1 MHGNRP
7 PMILFGH
14 TRALVGRT
22 IKKMLGVDAVDEVIP
37 ISRQDA
43 EAEFGRN
50 YELMARQNM
59 IRNETVS
66 VLSGD
71 NPFLREK
78 MDIKKADMGD
88 VVDDFKK
95 SDAPQFQGKSMAK
108 RRQMAVAAKLNSEGA
123 MKRIATQDAEKERLG
138 PRKVKGSGMDTF
150 KKKYPDHLTLKKA
163 RAAFAPTK
171 GGADVKKKD
180 IKLSEATDPKMIK
193 TLKAMIKDGDE
204 QSVRLLIQGLPKN
217 MKKDVMKKLGL
228 KEDIDVRA
236 VARNEIVERLNKA
249 KITEAEKATKDMNGD
264 GKIDAKDLK
273 IQNLEKD
280 LKIRNLEADIE
291 AADTPETPAPM
302 IPQKMRVMDKGD
314 SWDCVDEKGD
324 CSKSFPYDN
333 KKTTSKSAR
342 HDANRYAEK
351 AYDQAIKG
359 AMKEEKT
366 IIEDEQGRYKMTYT
380 KHHTKDNKLHL
391 DVHHTSVDFKG
402 ERPNNTPRVKKLV
415 SDSPQHKEMKAK
427 GFSISK
433 YGEHDDHSSHE
444 NIHGNKPTITK
455 ESVNEK
461 TLEELSKKTMGS
473 YINKAVKSKGNAYT
487 RDGVGAGKAMA
498 SDTYQDKINVSHAA
512 NKSGDNMHVS
522 MAANDDGSTPG
533 YDKPARNR
541 KIRNRSGGIDRA
553 VDKMSAESNQVD
565 ELSKKTLGNYV
576 KKASDDHGYKSQ
588 SRGLNHTD
596 PEGHDE
602 DPTTEPTSNRP
613 TDVFSKRRKAA
624 TGSAHTVASKQAALK
639 KDISNREKGI
649 ATAVKK
655 MSEKTADEQEADGGG
670 HIVMQLRKSV
680 SMRGQKDVKFNDGS
694 THKVS
699 AAHADKFL
707 SKHASLKTS
716 HEKRALQNQ
725 AAKSHNHLQKSISE
739 EGLSERTP
747 VRATVQDRKL
757 KNLRVPNPN
766 YKNKEYVR
774 PKKKDNERSM
784 DVYREEEEVVSE
796 NYTSAEFYADY
807 LSIVVK
813 K

>member
-1 MHGNRP
+1 MKLFYVRMHGNRP
-7 PMILFGH
+7 PMVLFGH

-22 IKKMLGVDAVDEVIP
+22 IKKMLGVDTVDEVIP

-43 EAEFGRN
+43 EAEFGKN

-66 VLSGD
+66 VLTGD

-123 MKRIATQDAEKERLG
+123 MKRVATQDAEKERLG

-150 KKKYPDHLTLKKA
+150 KKKYPDHLSVKKA
-163 RAAFAPTK
+163 KAAFAPTK
-171 GGADVKKKD
+171 GGADVRKED

-228 KEDIDVRA
+228 KEEIDVRA
-236 VARNEIVERLNKA
+236 VARNEIVEILNKA

-333 KKTTSKSAR
+333 KETTSKSAR

-351 AYDQAIKG
+351 AYDEAIKG
-359 AMKEEKT
+359 AMKDEAAPKPIQKSDHTHTVHIDGEGSYKVKAKSMDHAKKVAFKQAGINAPKTLEPKTRIVGEDQVEEKT
-366 IIEDEQGRYKMTYT
+366 ADEQGRYKMTYT

-402 ERPNNTPRVKKLV
+402 ERPNNIPRVKKLV

-427 GFSISK
+427 GFSISE
-433 YGEHDDHSSHE
+433 YGKHYDHPHHE

-473 YINKAVKSKGNAYT
+473 YINKAVKSKGNAET
-487 RDGVGAGKAMA
+487 RDGVGTGKAF
-498 SDTYQDKINVSHAA
+498 
-512 NKSGDNMHVS
+512 
-522 MAANDDGSTPG
+522 ANDTWTDERRANDNHKLGSG
-533 YDKPARNR
+533 YDKPDRNR
-541 KIRNRSGGIDRA
+541 KIKNRHRGIERA
-553 VDKMSAESNQVD
+553 ADKMSAESNQVD

-576 KKASDDHGYKSQ
+576 KKASNDHSYKSNA
-588 SRGLNHTD
+588 RGLNHTD
-596 PEGHDE
+596 PESHND
-602 DPTTEPTSNRP
+602 DNTTNPTSNRP
-613 TDVFSKRRKAA
+613 TDVFLKKRVTRDRHGLA

-655 MSEKTADEQEADGGG
+655 MSE
-670 HIVMQLRKSV
+670 
-680 SMRGQKDVKFNDGS
+680 N
-694 THKVS
+694 
-699 AAHADKFL
+699 
-707 SKHASLKTS
+707 
-716 HEKRALQNQ
+716 
-725 AAKSHNHLQKSISE
+725 
-739 EGLSERTP
+739 
-747 VRATVQDRKL
+747 
-757 KNLRVPNPN
+757 
-766 YKNKEYVR
+766 
-774 PKKKDNERSM
+774 
-784 DVYREEEEVVSE
+784 
-796 NYTSAEFYADY
+796 SAE
-807 LSIVVK
+807 V
-813 K
+813 

>member
-1 MHGNRP
+1 MKLFYVRMHGNRP
-7 PMILFGH
+7 PMVLFGH

-150 KKKYPDHLTLKKA
+150 
-163 RAAFAPTK
+163 
-171 GGADVKKKD
+171 KKKD

-366 IIEDEQGRYKMTYT
+366 IIEDEQGRYKMTYI
-380 KHHTKDNKLHL
+380 KRHTKDNKLHL

-455 ESVNEK
+455 ESVN
-461 TLEELSKKTMGS
+461 
-473 YINKAVKSKGNAYT
+473 
-487 RDGVGAGKAMA
+487 
-498 SDTYQDKINVSHAA
+498 
-512 NKSGDNMHVS
+512 
-522 MAANDDGSTPG
+522 
-533 YDKPARNR
+533 
-541 KIRNRSGGIDRA
+541 
-553 VDKMSAESNQVD
+553 
-565 ELSKKTLGNYV
+565 
-576 KKASDDHGYKSQ
+576 
-588 SRGLNHTD
+588 
-596 PEGHDE
+596 
-602 DPTTEPTSNRP
+602 
-613 TDVFSKRRKAA
+613 
-624 TGSAHTVASKQAALK
+624 
-639 KDISNREKGI
+639 
-649 ATAVKK
+649 
-655 MSEKTADEQEADGGG
+655 EKTADEQEADGGG

-784 DVYREEEEVVSE
+784 EVYREEEEVVSE

-807 LSIVVK
+807 LNIVVK